1 MKRLFTI
8 FSLMFTSVLL
18 TECTPKKTASSEMSP
33 DQKVAEVKKNYTE
46 AQLEEGKV
54 LMQNSCDKC
63 HKLFAPGSRSVEKW
77 ENVLPRMS
85 NRAKLN
91 DQQAA
96 MVRAYILSHAK
107 LS

>member
-1 MKRLFTI
+1 MKRLLTI

-18 TECTPKKTASSEMSP
+18 TECTPKKTASGEMSP
-33 DQKVAEVKKNYTE
+33 EQKVADVKKNYTE

-54 LMQNSCDKC
+54 LWQNNCAQC
-63 HKLFAPGSRSVEKW
+63 HKLFEPESRSVDKW
-77 ENVLPRMS
+77 EKILPNMS
-85 NRAKLN
+85 MRAKLN